1 MTTQPK
7 HTPTP
12 WRYHN
17 VKSGRYS
24 ECHYILAD
32 AYSTP
37 TVIDGRD
44 QIATCYGLSDET
56 VANAA
61 FIVRACN
68 AHADLLAA
76 LNAYTTALAAF
87 AIEQPD
93 MKVGEVLDYLAKRDV
108 PAKAIAAIAKA
119 EGR

>member
-24 ECHYILAD
+24 ECHYIVAD

-44 QIATCYGLSDET
+44 QIATCDGLSDET

-61 FIVRACN
+61 FIVTACN

-76 LNAYTTALAAF
+76 LNGMLDMVRFADQDDDGFACGISLEQSQMNAA
-87 AIEQPD
+87 
-93 MKVGEVLDYLAKRDV
+93 R
-108 PAKAIAAIAKA
+108 AAIAKA